1 VRILKNWSG
10 HIIFPENFE
19 WKQLEKSFRG
29 MMELFFRETGEM
41 EDEPDHREVI
51 ILLNMQDIKNNRKP
65 EGYNREGK
73 LRMIFPLH
81 RKEITILSQLPE
93 NYVRDVSESISKY
106 LIGKKIRHTL
116 EFDQMKY
123 TEFRKKR
130 K

>member
-1 VRILKNWSG
+1 MKNWSG

-29 MMELFFRETGEM
+29 MMELFFRESGEM
-41 EDEPDHREVI
+41 EDEPDHKEVI
-51 ILLNMQDIKNNRKP
+51 MLLNMQDIKNNRKP

-73 LRMIFPLH
+73 LRLIFPLQ
-81 RKEITILSQLPE
+81 RKEITIVSPLPE
-93 NYVRDVSESISKY
+93 NYVRDVSEALSKY
-106 LIGKKIRHTL
+106 LTSKKIRHTL
-116 EFDQMKY
+116 DFDQMKF